1 MTDKRRQLLLN
12 LIETH
17 GIYDASKIAGIS
29 PVELIH
35 VSEITIDSW
44 LANTVIIELMSEGKL
59 PKQYKE
65 FTLSIDSLTG
75 TFDWDGIL
83 SSNERE
89 EKVFAYATPFWEGE
103 SGIPVEIHYYEEI
116 TDDDKIELSCDG
128 DVFNLLKTRKVFDGI
143 EDVLTWYKHFYLP
156 KVYRVIVEEQLPI
169 IRKLSER
176 HGKTKK

>member
-1 MTDKRRQLLLN
+1 MTEKRRQLLLN
-12 LIETH
+12 LIETQ
-17 GIYDASKIAGIS
+17 GIYGASKIAGIN

-35 VSEITIDSW
+35 ISEITIDLS
-44 LANTVIIELMSEGKL
+44 LANTVLTELISEGKL

-65 FTLSIDSLTG
+65 FGISSDNMSG
-75 TFDWDGIL
+75 TVDWDGVFE
-83 SSNERE
+83 SDGVK

-116 TDDDKIELSCDG
+116 TDNNKIELSCDG
-128 DVFNLLKTRKVFDGI
+128 DVFNFLKTREVFDGI

-169 IRKLSER
+169 VRKLMEEQKNM
-176 HGKTKK
+176 G

>member
-1 MTDKRRQLLLN
+1 MTEKKRKLLLN

-17 GIYDASKIAGIS
+17 GIYDASKIAGIT

-35 VSEITIDSW
+35 ISEITIDAG
-44 LANTVIIELMSEGKL
+44 LANIVLIELISGKL

-65 FTLSIDSLTG
+65 FGISIDNMSG
-75 TFDWDGIL
+75 TVDWDGVFE
-83 SSNERE
+83 SDGVT

-116 TDDDKIELSCDG
+116 TDNNKIELSCDG
-128 DVFNLLKTRKVFDGI
+128 DVFKFLKTREEFDGI

-169 IRKLSER
+169 VRKLMEEQKNM
-176 HGKTKK
+176 G

>member
-12 LIETH
+12 LIEVH
-17 GIYDASKIAGIS
+17 GIYDASKIAGIN

-35 VSEITIDSW
+35 ISEITIDAW
-44 LANTVIIELMSEGKL
+44 LANTVLTELISEGNL

-65 FTLSIDSLTG
+65 FALSIDRMSG
-75 TFDWDGIL
+75 TVDWDGVFE
-83 SSNERE
+83 SDGVK

-103 SGIPVEIHYYEEI
+103 SGIPVEINYYEEI
-116 TDDDKIELSCDG
+116 TNDGKIELSCDG
-128 DVFNLLKTRKVFDGI
+128 DVFNLLKTREVFDGI

-169 IRKLSER
+169 IRKLAER

>member
-17 GIYDASKIAGIS
+17 GIYDASKIAGIN

-35 VSEITIDSW
+35 ISEITIDLS
-44 LANTVIIELMSEGKL
+44 LANTVLTELISEGKL

-65 FTLSIDSLTG
+65 FGISIDNMSG
-75 TFDWDGIL
+75 TVDWDGVFE
-83 SSNERE
+83 SDGVKEN
-89 EKVFAYATPFWEGE
+89 VFAYATPFWEGE

-116 TDDDKIELSCDG
+116 TDNNKIELSCDG
-128 DVFNLLKTRKVFDGI
+128 DVFNFLKTREVFDGI

-169 IRKLSER
+169 VRKLMEEQKNM
-176 HGKTKK
+176 G

>member
-12 LIETH
+12 LIEVH
-17 GIYDASKIAGIS
+17 GIYDASKIAGIN

-35 VSEITIDSW
+35 ISEITIDAW
-44 LANTVIIELMSEGKL
+44 LANTVLIELMSKGKI

-65 FTLSIDSLTG
+65 FALSIDSLTG
-75 TFDWDGIL
+75 TVDWDGVFE
-83 SSNERE
+83 SDGVK

-103 SGIPVEIHYYEEI
+103 SGIPVEIQHYEVT

-128 DVFNLLKTRKVFDGI
+128 DVFNLLKTRGVFDGI

-169 IRKLSER
+169 VRKLAER
-176 HGKTKK
+176 KK

>member
-17 GIYDASKIAGIS
+17 GIYDASKIAGIN

-35 VSEITIDSW
+35 ISEITIDTW
-44 LANTVIIELMSEGKL
+44 LANTVLIELMSEGKL

-65 FTLSIDSLTG
+65 FGISIDNMSG
-75 TFDWDGIL
+75 AFGWDGIL
-83 SSNERE
+83 VSNDRK
-89 EKVFAYATPFWEGE
+89 EKVFAYATPFWQGE
-103 SGIPVEIHYYEEI
+103 SGIPVEIQYYDEI
-116 TDDDKIELSCDG
+116 TDDDKIELWCYG
-128 DVFNLLKTRKVFDGI
+128 DVYNHLRTKKVFDGV

-169 IRKLSER
+169 VRKLVER
-176 HGKTKK
+176 KSRY

>member
-1 MTDKRRQLLLN
+1 MTEKRRQLLLN
-12 LIETH
+12 LIEAH
-17 GIYDASKIAGIS
+17 GIYDASKIAGIN

-35 VSEITIDSW
+35 ISEITIDLS
-44 LANTVIIELMSEGKL
+44 LANTVLTELISEGKL

-65 FTLSIDSLTG
+65 FGISSANMSG
-75 TFDWDGIL
+75 TFDWDGVFE
-83 SSNERE
+83 SDGVK

-116 TDDDKIELSCDG
+116 TDNNKIELSCDG
-128 DVFNLLKTRKVFDGI
+128 DVFNFLKTREVFDGI

-169 IRKLSER
+169 VRKLMEEQKNM
-176 HGKTKK
+176 G